1 MKKKNKKEKKQSK
14 KKVVAKEK
22 QPKKK
27 AVVLSKA
34 EKKKQQ
40 ENKKILNIVK
50 REFHYDKDVT
60 KSCISKDMVKSITK
74 SAIVNNT
81 LIEKDRKAV
90 KNWQKEYYNELFS
103 TFKNLVM
110 KHNEKMVFKADIL
123 ASKIL
128 AKKTELNK
136 LKAEVKKLQA
146 EKEILEHA

>member
-34 EKKKQQ
+34 EKKKQ
-40 ENKKILNIVK
+40 EESKRILDIVK
-50 REFHYDKDVT
+50 REFHYDKDET

-90 KNWQKEYYNELFS
+90 KNWQKEYYNELFIA
-103 TFKNLVM
+103 FKELVM
-110 KHNEKMVFKADIL
+110 KHNEKMAFKPDIL
-123 ASKIL
+123 TSKIL

-136 LKAEVKKLQA
+136 LKSEVKKLQA
-146 EKEILEHA
+146 EKEILENA